1 MTPPITEAQIET
13 LVRRFYA
20 KATGDPVIGPV
31 FAAAVDDWEAHY
43 ARLRAFWTSVLLGGG
58 GYKGNPFG
66 VHLALGLQPAQ
77 FDAWLGLWRETTAEL
92 FAPDLARLI
101 NDKAARIGDSLRQ
114 GLLFR
119 AADAPA

>member
-20 KATGDPVIGPV
+20 KATADPVIGPV
-31 FAAAVDDWEAHY
+31 FTARVDDWEAHY
-43 ARLRAFWTSVLLGGG
+43 ARLRDFWSSVLLTSGR
-58 GYKGNPFG
+58 YKGNPFG
-66 VHLALGLQPAQ
+66 AHLALGLKPAQ
-77 FDAWLGLWRETTAEL
+77 FETWLGLWRQTTAEL
-92 FAPDLARLI
+92 FAPDLAQLI

-119 AADAPA
+119 AADA